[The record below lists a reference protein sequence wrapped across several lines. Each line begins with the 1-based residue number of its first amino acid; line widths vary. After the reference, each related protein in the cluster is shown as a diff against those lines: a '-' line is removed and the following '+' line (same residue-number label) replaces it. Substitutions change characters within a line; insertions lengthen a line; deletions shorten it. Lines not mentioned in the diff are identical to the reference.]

1 MSFWVRGAAKR
12 KCPALTSLREE
23 LCRRLRE
30 ILALSP
36 GETLDV
42 TAVRDSLGLLR
53 LFTALRGIAGMKF
66 SEEEIKLLLSLITK
80 RPPPSRLGV
89 RLAATGLCILI
100 SCNSLLSQPP
110 QERQV
115 TPWVRWLVSWSEAPR
130 EMLLLA
136 AIHFHARQLS
146 AVAELVCQTLGIRQ
160 EIPVTAEL
168 SSSSI
173 TGYLP
178 VHCIQQL
185 LSQPTIEKAVFA
197 VDLIS
202 TLRQGETGSAG
213 AQPAGHRE
221 DSQGIFDKYSCLT
234 CYKDSGYVS
243 GVRSLIRE
251 IT

>member
-1 MSFWVRGAAKR
+1 M
-12 KCPALTSLREE
+12 
-23 LCRRLRE
+23 
-30 ILALSP
+30 LSMNIVDCYKVC
-36 GETLDV
+36 L
-42 TAVRDSLGLLR
+42 LLR
-53 LFTALRGIAGMKF
+53 
-66 SEEEIKLLLSLITK
+66 
-80 RPPPSRLGV
+80 
-89 RLAATGLCILI
+89 
-100 SCNSLLSQPP
+100 
-110 QERQV
+110 
-115 TPWVRWLVSWSEAPR
+115 LVSWSEAPR

-136 AIHFHARQLS
+136 AIHFHAGQL
-146 AVAELVCQTLGIRQ
+146 VADLVCQTLGIGKRVRTKSMTVIKRIFTQ

-234 CYKDSGYVS
+234 CHKDSGYVS

>member
-1 MSFWVRGAAKR
+1 M
-12 KCPALTSLREE
+12 E
-23 LCRRLRE
+23 LLPPM
-30 ILALSP
+30 LSMNIV
-36 GETLDV
+36 DCYKV
-42 TAVRDSLGLLR
+42 
-53 LFTALRGIAGMKF
+53 
-66 SEEEIKLLLSLITK
+66 
-80 RPPPSRLGV
+80 
-89 RLAATGLCILI
+89 
-100 SCNSLLSQPP
+100 SLL
-110 QERQV
+110 
-115 TPWVRWLVSWSEAPR
+115 VRLVSWSEAPR

-136 AIHFHARQLS
+136 AIHFHAGQLS

-202 TLRQGETGSAG
+202 TLSQGETGSAG

-221 DSQGIFDKYSCLT
+221 DSQGLPSTDGGLHYPAGSGRQHAQRSC
-234 CYKDSGYVS
+234 
-243 GVRSLIRE
+243 SLRPPAASSS
-251 IT
+251 

>member
-1 MSFWVRGAAKR
+1 MF
-12 KCPALTSLREE
+12 
-23 LCRRLRE
+23 
-30 ILALSP
+30 
-36 GETLDV
+36 V
-42 TAVRDSLGLLR
+42 TE
-53 LFTALRGIAGMKF
+53 AG
-66 SEEEIKLLLSLITK
+66 KL
-80 RPPPSRLGV
+80 V
-89 RLAATGLCILI
+89 
-100 SCNSLLSQPP
+100 
-110 QERQV
+110 
-115 TPWVRWLVSWSEAPR
+115 EAPR

-136 AIHFHARQLS
+136 DIHFHAGQL
-146 AVAELVCQTLGIRQ
+146 VADLVCQTLGIGKRVRTKSMTVIKRIFTQ
-160 EIPVTAEL
+160 EIPLTTEL

-178 VHCIQQL
+178 VHWHCIQQL

>member
-1 MSFWVRGAAKR
+1 MLSMNIVDCYKVCLLVR
-12 KCPALTSLREE
+12 
-23 LCRRLRE
+23 
-30 ILALSP
+30 
-36 GETLDV
+36 
-42 TAVRDSLGLLR
+42 
-53 LFTALRGIAGMKF
+53 
-66 SEEEIKLLLSLITK
+66 
-80 RPPPSRLGV
+80 
-89 RLAATGLCILI
+89 
-100 SCNSLLSQPP
+100 
-110 QERQV
+110 
-115 TPWVRWLVSWSEAPR
+115 LVSWSEAPR

-136 AIHFHARQLS
+136 AIHFHAGQLS
-146 AVAELVCQTLGIRQ
+146 AVAELVCQTLGIGKRVRTKSMTFIKRIFTQ